1 MKVKISNERH
11 FRLLFGFLLFCIVNV
26 SAYSSEKLIVLLDW
40 LPNAGHAPLFVA
52 KDQGFFAEVGL
63 NVSLVGPANPADP
76 PKLVAANKADIAI
89 TYEPQ
94 FMEQVDHGL
103 PLIRIGTLVD
113 QPLDCLV
120 VLKDSGIKEISEL
133 KGKSI
138 GVSTGSI
145 NNVALKT
152 MLETHHL
159 TLNDI
164 HQINVNYNLTQS
176 LLSRKVDAVTGMMRT
191 FEVIQ
196 LELMHQPSHQFFPED
211 NGVPTYSELIFVVKK
226 NNFRDTRFKKFLIA
240 LKKGEEYLQNH
251 PEETWKVFAKN
262 HPELNDEL
270 NHRAWIATLPYFSKN
285 PATFDEKKWLAFA
298 NFLFQNGII
307 QKVQPIEN
315 YAVDLNP

>member
-1 MKVKISNERH
+1 MKIKIIHSI
-11 FRLLFGFLLFCIVNV
+11 LFCIIWFFNCNV
-26 SAYSSEKLIVLLDW
+26 CASEKLIVLLDW

-52 KDQGFFAEVGL
+52 FDQGFFADVGL
-63 NVSLVGPANPADP
+63 DVALLGPANPADP

-94 FMEQVDHGL
+94 FMEQIDRGL

-113 QPLDCLV
+113 RPLDCLV
-120 VLKDSGIKEISEL
+120 VLKKSGINSIEDL

-145 NNVALKT
+145 NNVSLKT
-152 MLETHHL
+152 MLEKHHL
-159 TLNDI
+159 TLQDVK
-164 HQINVNYNLTQS
+164 QINVNYNLTQS
-176 LLSRKVDAVTGMMRT
+176 LLSQKVDAVTGMMRT

-196 LELMHQPSHQFFPED
+196 LDLMQEPNRQFFPEE

-226 NNFRDTRFKKFLIA
+226 DHVQDIRFKKFLIA
-240 LKKGEEYLQNH
+240 LKKGREYLQNH
-251 PEETWKVFAKN
+251 PEETWKIFAKN

-270 NHRAWIATLPYFSKN
+270 NHRAWLATLPYFSKN
-285 PATFDEKKWLAFA
+285 PAGFDEKKWLTFA
-298 NFLFQNGII
+298 NFLFRNGII
-307 QKVQPIEN
+307 REVQPMER